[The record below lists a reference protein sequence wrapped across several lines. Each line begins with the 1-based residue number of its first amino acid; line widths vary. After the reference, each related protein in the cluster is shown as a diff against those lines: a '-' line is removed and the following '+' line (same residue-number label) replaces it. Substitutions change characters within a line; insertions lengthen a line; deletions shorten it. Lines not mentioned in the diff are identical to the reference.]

1 MYKTEILYLVF
12 WEEFY
17 MKLMH
22 LADLHIGK
30 RVNEFSMIEDQRYIL
45 GEIIKIAEEEKV
57 DTVMIAGD
65 IYDKSQPSNE
75 AVELFDDFLVKLSKL
90 GLNIFAISGN
100 HDSPERIAFAG
111 RIMRESKVYMSPVY
125 EGSTEKITIK
135 DSYGNVNFFM
145 LPFIKPAGVR
155 RFFPNEEIESYQDA
169 VDLAIGKM
177 DVDERERNILI
188 THQFVV
194 GSERCESEEISVG
207 GTDSVDAACF
217 SKFDYVALGHLHRPQ
232 SCVRDTLRYSG
243 TPLKYSFSEVNDKKS
258 VTIITMEEK
267 GNIKIDTVSLNPLR
281 DMAELKG
288 DFLTLADSALYTE
301 DYVRIIL
308 TDKEDILDAVG
319 QLQIIYPNLM
329 RLEYDNERT
338 RKNNE
343 ISSPAN
349 VKEKSSMELF
359 SEFYELQNN
368 IPLTEEQEEYMR
380 KLIEEMWGEE

>member
-1 MYKTEILYLVF
+1 
-12 WEEFY
+12 

-30 RVNEFSMIEDQRYIL
+30 RVNEFSMLEDQRYIL
-45 GEIIKIAEEEKV
+45 GEIIKIAEREKV

-75 AVELFDDFLVKLSKL
+75 AVELFDDFLVRLSRL

-111 RIMRESKVYMSPVY
+111 RIMQESRVFMSPVY
-125 EGSTEKITIK
+125 EGNTEKITLT
-135 DSYGNVNFFM
+135 DDYGNINFFM

-155 RFFPNEEIESYQDA
+155 RFFPDKEIASYQEA
-169 VDLAIGKM
+169 VALAVGKM
-177 DVDERERNILI
+177 EADERERNILI

-207 GTDSVDAACF
+207 GTDNVDASCF
-217 SKFDYVALGHLHRPQ
+217 SKFDYTALGHLHRPQ
-232 SCVRDTLRYSG
+232 SCTRETVRYSG
-243 TPLKYSFSEVNDKKS
+243 TPLKYSFSEVSDKKS
-258 VTIITMEEK
+258 VTIIELKEK
-267 GNIKIDTVSLNPLR
+267 GNIDIYTVPLIPLHN
-281 DMAELKG
+281 MVELRG
-288 DFLTLADSALYTE
+288 SFSALSDSALYTE

-308 TDKEDILDAVG
+308 TDKDDILDAIG
-319 QLQIIYPNLM
+319 QLKIIYPNLM

-343 ISSPAN
+343 ISGASN
-349 VKEKSSMELF
+349 VREKSSMELF

-368 IPLTEEQEEYMR
+368 APMTDEQCKYME